1 MFHIRMGMIKDR
13 NSRDLTEA
21 EEFKR
26 WWLTHLEPDTLECE
40 VMWTLGS
47 ITANKARGG
56 DGIPAELFQILKNDA
71 FTVLYSIGQQIW
83 KTQQWPQDWKRSV
96 VIPILKKGK
105 AKKCSN
111 YHTIELISH
120 ASKMMSKSFELG
132 FNSTWRQ
139 RNKRSNCQHSLDHRE
154 NKGIP

>member
-1 MFHIRMGMIKDR
+1 
-13 NSRDLTEA
+13 
-21 EEFKR
+21 
-26 WWLTHLEPDTLECE
+26 
-40 VMWTLGS
+40 MWTLGS

-56 DGIPAELFQILKNDA
+56 DGIPAELFQILKDDA
-71 FTVLYSIGQQIW
+71 IKVLHAICQQIW

-132 FNSTWRQ
+132 FNST
-139 RNKRSNCQHSLDHRE
+139 
-154 NKGIP
+154 